1 MSLGRVQLG
10 GPEGLMVREQLEEDP
25 AVSELH
31 LQESHRAPC
40 WVGYKMREGSGV
52 TERLSARAMGRGSS
66 LCWAYSPAGPSEGRV
81 LLLVPGFGIL
91 RREWS
96 MNGRRLA
103 GELEEVEGKPGEG
116 GRSGQRR
123 AWTNLPAP
131 PSWALE
137 LAQVQIGQK
146 EGVCTS
152 LVLATIF
159 CTDSFQPPLRFSQS
173 FSAVSLL
180 ESYWFLSWRQIINQ
194 ESSCL
199 WRRKWQPTPVFLPGE
214 SQGRRSLVGCHLW
227 GRTESDRTES
237 T

>member
-10 GPEGLMVREQLEEDP
+10 DPEGLMLREQLEEDP
-25 AVSELH
+25 TVSELD
-31 LQESHRAPC
+31 LQESHQAPC
-40 WVGYKMREGSGV
+40 WVGCKMRERSGV

-66 LCWAYSPAGPSEGRV
+66 LCWACSPAGPSEGQV
-81 LLLVPGFGIL
+81 LLLISGFGIL

-96 MNGRRLA
+96 INGRRPA

-116 GRSGQRR
+116 GRSGQRT
-123 AWTNLPAP
+123 AQTNLPAP
-131 PSWALE
+131 PAWALE

-146 EGVCTS
+146 EGECTS

-173 FSAVSLL
+173 FSAVSLFQ
-180 ESYWFLSWRQIINQ
+180 SYWFLSWRQIINQ

-199 WRRKWQPTPVFLPGE
+199 TDCWRM
-214 SQGRRSLVGCHLW
+214 
-227 GRTESDRTES
+227 
-237 T
+237 

>member
-10 GPEGLMVREQLEEDP
+10 DPEGLMLREQLEEDP
-25 AVSELH
+25 TVSELD
-31 LQESHRAPC
+31 LQESHQAPC
-40 WVGYKMREGSGV
+40 WVGCKMRERSGV

-66 LCWAYSPAGPSEGRV
+66 LCWACSPAGPSEGQV
-81 LLLVPGFGIL
+81 LLLISGFGIL

-96 MNGRRLA
+96 INGRRPA

-116 GRSGQRR
+116 GRSGQRT
-123 AWTNLPAP
+123 AQTNLPAP
-131 PSWALE
+131 PAWALE

-146 EGVCTS
+146 EGECTS

-173 FSAVSLL
+173 FSAVSLFQ
-180 ESYWFLSWRQIINQ
+180 SYWFLSWRQIINQ

-199 WRRKWQPTPVFLPGE
+199 RPADEVL
-214 SQGRRSLVGCHLW
+214 
-227 GRTESDRTES
+227 D
-237 T
+237 